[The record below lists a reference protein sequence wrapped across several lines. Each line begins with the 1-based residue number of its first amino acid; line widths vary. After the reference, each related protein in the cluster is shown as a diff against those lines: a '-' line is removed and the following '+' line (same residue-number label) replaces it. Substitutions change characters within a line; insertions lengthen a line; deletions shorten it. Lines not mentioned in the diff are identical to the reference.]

1 MLSREKKGLEAS
13 VPDEV
18 EPIRYV
24 GGERS
29 NDDYHDGR
37 LRPVVG
43 VHSYQVV
50 RSNRAYPEPV
60 SDDVGW
66 TYLHG
71 PNIAFWRGRYYVQYL
86 SNPVGE
92 HIPPGRTLLCS
103 SADGV
108 HWTSPDV
115 VFPPYTLP
123 EIKRKEYHVAAGLE
137 AVMHQRMGFYVSST
151 DRLLVLGYYG
161 VSYHLKPF
169 VNPYDGKGVGRV
181 VREVYEDGTYGP
193 IYFIK
198 YNDHAGFS
206 ESNTNYPSYT
216 ASDDAK
222 FVAACDELL
231 SNKLVTLQWFEENRG
246 PGDFFPFGPEED
258 LQALSFYHRADG
270 KVVALW
276 KWSKVALSS
285 DEGLTWSPVIRVPTF
300 IMDGA
305 KVWGQST
312 SDGRYAI
319 VYNPTIRSNYRWP
332 LALVTGDDGK
342 YFDGLLCIN
351 GEVPPRRYDGQ
362 SKDYG
367 LQYVRG
373 IVEGNGDP
381 GNDMWVTYSV
391 NKEDIWVSRIPIP
404 VEGLVKQHIDDDFAA
419 MDVGHFVPNWN
430 IYSPTWAPISV
441 VRFSDG
447 SNALELR
454 DEEPY
459 DYAKAERVFPES
471 KEIAVKMRV
480 LVERIHEVVDIE
492 VLNRYGA
499 RPIRASLEDGVLILA
514 DGIQEKQ
521 VCRYQL
527 GRWFEMAF
535 DIDVVRGTFNLSI
548 DGENAASNI
557 RFAEKVTSVERVCI
571 RTGAYRGLAIDPP
584 PMISPDLPGADEKEP
599 ITLFYIRKLQTSSTN
614 D

>member
-1 MLSREKKGLEAS
+1 MPTNDKRNLELG

-18 EPIRYV
+18 EPVRYV

-43 VHSYQVV
+43 VHNYQVV
-50 RSNRAYPEPV
+50 RCNRTYPDPA
-60 SDDVGW
+60 SHDVGW
-66 TYLHG
+66 TYSHG

-92 HIPPGRTLLCS
+92 HTPPGRTLLCS
-103 SADGV
+103 SPDGV

-123 EIKRKEYHVAAGLE
+123 EIKRKEYHVAEGMKS
-137 AVMHQRMGFYVSST
+137 VMHQRMGFYVSST

-161 VSYHLKPF
+161 VGHPIH
-169 VNPYDGKGVGRV
+169 PYIHPNDGKGVGRV

-198 YNDHAGFS
+198 YNDHAGFD
-206 ESNTNYPSYT
+206 ESNTDYPFYKD
-216 ASDDAK
+216 SDDAG
-222 FVAACDELL
+222 FVEACDELL
-231 SNKLVTLQWFEENRG
+231 GNRLVTLQWFEENRG
-246 PGDFFPFGPEED
+246 PGDFFPFGAEENI
-258 LQALSFYHRADG
+258 QALSFYHRADG

-276 KWSKVALSS
+276 KWSKAALSS
-285 DEGLTWSPVIRVPTF
+285 DEGLTWSPIVQIPTF

-332 LALVTGDDGK
+332 LAMVTGDDGK
-342 YFDGLLCIN
+342 YFDDLLCIN
-351 GEVPPRRYDGQ
+351 GEVPPRRFDGMW
-362 SKDYG
+362 KDSG
-367 LQYVRG
+367 SQYVRG

-404 VEGLVKQHIDDDFAA
+404 VTGQVDQHVDDDFAD
-419 MDVGHFVPNWN
+419 MEVGHYIPNWN
-430 IYSPTWAPISV
+430 IYSPTWAPVAV
-441 VRFSDG
+441 VRHFDG
-447 SNALELR
+447 ANALELR

-459 DYAKAERVFPES
+459 NYAKAERVFPECG
-471 KEIAVKMRV
+471 KVTVKMQV
-480 LVERIHEVVDIE
+480 LVEQIHEVVDIE
-492 VLNRYGA
+492 ILNRYGA
-499 RPIRASLEDGVLILA
+499 RPVRASLRNGVLTLA
-514 DGIQEKQ
+514 DGIRIKQ
-521 VCRYQL
+521 VYEYHA
-527 GRWFEMAF
+527 GRWFEMTF
-535 DIDVVRGTFNLSI
+535 DVDTTRGVFDLSI
-548 DGENAASNI
+548 DGETVAANI
-557 RFAEKVTSVERVCI
+557 RFAEKVMSVERICF
-571 RTGAYRGLAIDPP
+571 RTGAYRGEAIDPP
-584 PMISPDLPGADEKEP
+584 PMISMDLPEADKKEP
-599 ITLFYIRKLQTSSTN
+599 LTLFYIRRLQVSN
-614 D
+614 G